1 MSYDPNES
9 SQQGSAPVE
18 LYTIT
23 IGATTYRYTSAEDD
37 VSEGADTFT
46 AINIKRDRLAT
57 GGRDA
62 AQQDLVI
69 ELPSDNAIVKQYI
82 NAVPGVKAEV
92 TIERTQRP
100 DSFSESIIL
109 FEGRIASVAFED
121 QGRRAKVKVEP
132 RINAVSRPVPRFNYQ
147 GLCNHVLY
155 DARCGVADSSP
166 SFRLASAEV
175 TAELGNTI
183 TVTGASA
190 NGDGYY
196 TGGFVESQGGVD
208 HRLIIDQTGEV
219 LTLHLPFAAP
229 VLGQDVN
236 VYAGCDHQIA
246 TCKSKFNNV
255 VNFGG
260 FAYVPTKNVF
270 ESGLD

>member
-23 IGATTYRYTSAEDD
+23 IGAATYRYTSAEDD

-46 AINIKRDRLAT
+46 AVNIKRDRLST

-62 AQQDLVI
+62 DQQFLVI
-69 ELPSDNAIVKQYI
+69 ELPADNVIVKQYI

-92 TIERTQRP
+92 TIERSQRP

-155 DARCGVADSSP
+155 DARCSVADSDP
-166 SFRLASAEV
+166 SFRLSSAAV
-175 TAELGNTI
+175 TAEVGNTI
-183 TVTGASA
+183 TVTGAGA

-196 TGGFVESQGGVD
+196 TGGFVESQGGID

-229 VLGQDVN
+229 TFGQDVN
-236 VYAGCDHQIA
+236 VYAGCDHRIA